1 MYPKK
6 VPEDMFHPL
15 EVLRWQFNDLLSLRR
30 FSLSS
35 GSDMS
40 DEADTAGSHIPNS
53 VNEEENEAGRHYS
66 EHPNSVAFGQAAEA
80 GHFL

>member
-1 MYPKK
+1 
-6 VPEDMFHPL
+6 MFHPVK
-15 EVLRWQFNDLLSLRR
+15 VLRWQFNDLLSLRR

-40 DEADTAGSHIPNS
+40 DETDIAGSHVSNS
-53 VNEEENEAGRHYS
+53 INKEKNEAGHHYS
-66 EHPNSVAFGQAAEA
+66 EHPNSVALSQATEA